1 MDLLAYRNL
10 VGVSHTEEQAKA
22 LALSVDVT
30 DGPNDEG
37 EMFTR
42 PGKLSDHFV
51 RPYANDEAARA
62 ANNGALPP
70 DLTCIVKARPGGA
83 DYVFSLLTGYTEP
96 PPGVSIR
103 EGLHYNPYFTGG
115 ALGMA
120 KPLDDDQ
127 VEYEDGTP
135 ATVSQ
140 MAKDVTTFL
149 AWASE
154 PEQDERKLH
163 GFKWC
168 AALVLMIGLTAYH
181 KRFRWSTI
189 KTRKIEWTK

>member
-1 MDLLAYRNL
+1 
-10 VGVSHTEEQAKA
+10 
-22 LALSVDVT
+22 
-30 DGPNDEG
+30 
-37 EMFTR
+37 
-42 PGKLSDHFV
+42 V

-127 VEYEDGTP
+127 VRLSSLLFP
-135 ATVSQ
+135 LFSLSLFSFSLSLNR
-140 MAKDVTTFL
+140 FL
-149 AWASE
+149 LS
-154 PEQDERKLH
+154 
-163 GFKWC
+163 
-168 AALVLMIGLTAYH
+168 Y
-181 KRFRWSTI
+181 
-189 KTRKIEWTK
+189 